1 MPYVDNRIHYNWHWF
16 WHWGNGELGNNG
28 IHGLDLC
35 RWGLGVEFPTT
46 VVSSGGRYRFRD
58 DQQTPDTHVANF
70 EFPGGKQITWQG
82 LSCNKHPDSSAFVTF
97 YGDKGALA
105 LGMFGDY
112 KVYNADDKLVE
123 DRPDDAKGGNPWLAI
138 DTFHAA
144 DFVAKIRSGD
154 HFGVN
159 AQIEKGHQ
167 STLLCHLGNIAYR
180 TQRTLKCNPENG
192 HIQGDEAAM
201 AFWKR
206 EYEPGWTPVV

>member
-1 MPYVDNRIHYNWHWF
+1 MIGFNVAFRSF
-16 WHWGNGELGNNG
+16 
-28 IHGLDLC
+28 
-35 RWGLGVEFPTT
+35 
-46 VVSSGGRYRFRD
+46 SGPAFARNPIRRSLFLSAPHPQISLHQRPEIAV
-58 DQQTPDTHVANF
+58 QNTIHVANF

-123 DRPDDAKGGNPWLAI
+123 DRPDDAKGGRPWLAI
-138 DTFHAA
+138 DTYHAA

-159 AQIEKGHQ
+159 AQIEKGHR

-180 TQRTLKCNPENG
+180 TGRALTF
-192 HIQGDEAAM
+192 DDAAETFPVDPQATAM
-201 AFWKR
+201 LTR
-206 EYEPGWTPVV
+206 EYRSPFTMPEKV

>member
-1 MPYVDNRIHYNWHWF
+1 
-16 WHWGNGELGNNG
+16 
-28 IHGLDLC
+28 
-35 RWGLGVEFPTT
+35 
-46 VVSSGGRYRFRD
+46 
-58 DQQTPDTHVANF
+58 
-70 EFPGGKQITWQG
+70 
-82 LSCNKHPDSSAFVTF
+82 
-97 YGDKGALA
+97 
-105 LGMFGDY
+105 MFGDY
-112 KVYNADDKLVE
+112 KLYNADDKLVE
-123 DRPDDAKGGNPWLAI
+123 DRPDDAKGGSPWLAI

-159 AQIEKGHQ
+159 AQIEKGHR

-180 TQRTLKCNPENG
+180 TRRTLKCNPENG